1 MPVAT
6 TDRLA
11 VAIVVGTTRPGRRAH
26 DVARWVLEHAER
38 RGDADYAIL
47 DLAAFDLPVLDEAA
61 PAMKGGYAQP
71 HTRAWADAVA
81 RYDAFAFV
89 TPEYNHSVP
98 PALKNALDYLY
109 AEWNDKAAGFVSY
122 GADAGGTRAVEHL
135 RLIAAEL
142 RLAGV
147 RTQVALSLFDDFE
160 HFTAPAPRDGAH
172 DKLGEMLDQLLAW
185 GAALRTVR
193 QPVAA

>member
-1 MPVAT
+1 MPAVS
-6 TDRLA
+6 TDRLS

-26 DVARWVLEHAER
+26 DVARWVLENAER
-38 RGDADYAIL
+38 RDDADYAIL
-47 DLAAFDLPVLDEAA
+47 DLAEFALPILDEAV
-61 PAMKGGYAQP
+61 PAMRGDYAQP

-109 AEWNDKAAGFVSY
+109 GEWNDKAAGFVSY

-135 RLIAAEL
+135 RLITAEL

-147 RTQVALSLFDDFE
+147 RAQVALSLFDDFE
-160 HFTAPAPRDGAH
+160 QFERPTPRDVAH
-172 DKLGEMLDQLLAW
+172 GKLGDMLDQLLAW
-185 GAALRTVR
+185 GAALRALR
-193 QPVAA
+193 HPVAA